1 MSPGYNQRPD
11 TPYKGL
17 MPYAE
22 EDAQFFFGRE
32 GEQEIIIANLMAS
45 RLTLL
50 YGATGVGKS
59 SVLRAGVAHHLRQLA
74 QQNLAERGTPE
85 FVVVVFSS
93 WRDDPI
99 LALTARIQESVTQVL
114 NVQTLEPVPPSR
126 ALAQTLQAWTERV
139 GGDLLIILDQFEE
152 YFLYHPQEDGEGTF
166 AVEFPR
172 AVNRPDLRVSFLIS
186 IREDALAKLDR
197 FKGRI
202 PNLFDNYLR
211 IQHLDREAARAAIE
225 KPLEQHNRLRGADDR
240 QVSIE
245 PALVEG
251 VLDQVRTGQVV
262 LGKGGR
268 GVVGG
273 EASPTSS
280 EVQIEAPYLQLVMTR
295 LWDEEMRTGS
305 DILRLET
312 LDRLEGSERIVRT
325 HLDGVMSALPPSE
338 QEAAARVFHHLVTP
352 GGTKIAHTVPDLAE
366 YSGLP
371 QIQLTP
377 MLDDLSGAGMRILR
391 PVAPPLDQP
400 LAPRYEIFHD
410 VLGPAILDWRAR
422 YVQAQEQRRQRQRR
436 MRVGVGAALAGF
448 ATVAVLIWRLDV
460 LQKETRGLAEA
471 NRVLTANE
479 ELVAATVSSIA
490 RNPNQEISEKLQSL
504 EALRV
509 TGATEFPYLNA
520 EIEVLQEIRKVVH
533 DPNLTIREQL
543 ARLEALRKPRGK
555 ELGSLN
561 AGIKR
566 LKEIQRTS
574 ATIASEDDFIT
585 CSDSAGDSANAVEAT
600 CRAHLAKT
608 FRVGSSVSV
617 FAGVRAPRAE
627 KLSLK
632 WIGPSGDPVEETN
645 LSVKQSSRYRTW
657 RVESLR
663 KTGPYEVRL
672 YNQEGLLIGRKSFQI
687 TD

>member
-1 MSPGYNQRPD
+1 
-11 TPYKGL
+11 
-17 MPYAE
+17 
-22 EDAQFFFGRE
+22 
-32 GEQEIIIANLMAS
+32 
-45 RLTLL
+45 
-50 YGATGVGKS
+50 
-59 SVLRAGVAHHLRQLA
+59 
-74 QQNLAERGTPE
+74 
-85 FVVVVFSS
+85 
-93 WRDDPI
+93 
-99 LALTARIQESVTQVL
+99 
-114 NVQTLEPVPPSR
+114 
-126 ALAQTLQAWTERV
+126 
-139 GGDLLIILDQFEE
+139 
-152 YFLYHPQEDGEGTF
+152 
-166 AVEFPR
+166 
-172 AVNRPDLRVSFLIS
+172 
-186 IREDALAKLDR
+186 
-197 FKGRI
+197 
-202 PNLFDNYLR
+202 
-211 IQHLDREAARAAIE
+211 E

-245 PALVEG
+245 PALVEA

-268 GVVGG
+268 GVVEG
-273 EASPTSS
+273 EATPTSS

-352 GGTKIAHTVPDLAE
+352 GGTKIAHTLPDLAE
-366 YSGLP
+366 YAGLP

-460 LQKETRGLAEA
+460 LQKEKRGLAEEKRGLAVA

-479 ELVAATVSSIA
+479 KLDAAALSSIA
-490 RNPNQEISEKLQSL
+490 RNPN
-504 EALRV
+504 
-509 TGATEFPYLNA
+509 YLNA

-561 AGIKR
+561 AEIKR

-617 FAGVRAPRAE
+617 FMGVRAPHAE

-657 RVESLR
+657 GWESLR